1 MTTSTYL
8 PTTFADAIACVQQFA
23 LQVFDRQIGKKQLY
37 YHNREHIQQVQ
48 QRSDRILFTDK
59 N

>member
-8 PTTFADAIACVQQFA
+8 PTTFADAITCVQQFA

-37 YHNREHIQQVQ
+37 
-48 QRSDRILFTDK
+48 
-59 N
+59 